1 MLPTN
6 RINREIM
13 YLFWALISWSLK
25 CIYYNNCF
33 ILSVLRKSKV
43 TWSSEHKYKP
53 GKLQGPVQETKLPLI
68 ASSYFPETPPNT
80 DEKMVARFFLEAPKG
95 QCKWNLG
102 ETVWRER
109 RDIQKEGNIS
119 ISTSAYQH
127 EHTSSSYLCTARQL
141 WSSPKPHASQQLR
154 HAICHHY
161 TVYHHHSW
169 WSLPLQTPEGN
180 ERVSE
185 WMNKCLNKNTYTEW
199 GKLGLPLWVY
209 KTRFVLV
216 LPFINYYT
224 IFHMNNCKSTLNRTC
239 LWNKNILQVRLH
251 FDELYSS
258 DR

>member
-13 YLFWALISWSLK
+13 YLFWALISLSLK

-119 ISTSAYQH
+119 ISTEPWTYIKLLPVYCPSTVIQPEASCLTAT
-127 EHTSSSYLCTARQL
+127 TSCHLPSLYCLPSSFVVVTSTADPWRE
-141 WSSPKPHASQQLR
+141 W
-154 HAICHHY
+154 
-161 TVYHHHSW
+161 
-169 WSLPLQTPEGN
+169 
-180 ERVSE
+180 ERE
-185 WMNKCLNKNTYTEW
+185 WMNEQMFKQKYIHRV
-199 GKLGLPLWVY
+199 GKI
-209 KTRFVLV
+209 RFTTVS
-216 LPFINYYT
+216 IQDT
-224 IFHMNNCKSTLNRTC
+224 ICSCIT
-239 LWNKNILQVRLH
+239 I
-251 FDELYSS
+251 Y
-258 DR
+258 